1 MTATLRHALAL
12 VLVASWLAACAT
24 VAPTSE
30 AQRSQ
35 LLQHGAGALRDMN
48 RVDPGIDE
56 LVRKGHGHAIFPEVA
71 KGGVVF
77 GGAYG
82 RGVVFEQ
89 GQHVGYADLT
99 FASFGLQLGGQTFSQ
114 LVVFENKQTF
124 ERFKGGGIDFA
135 ADASAIILNTG
146 TATNARFVDGLVI
159 VVRPLAGAMAEAAIG
174 GEQLRYVPK

>member
-1 MTATLRHALAL
+1 MTATVRRALTL
-12 VLVASWLAACAT
+12 VLVASWLAGCGT
-24 VAPTSE
+24 VAPTPE
-30 AQRSQ
+30 AQRDQ
-35 LLQHGAGALRDMN
+35 LQQYAAGALRDMT
-48 RVDPGIDE
+48 RLDPGLEE
-56 LVRKGHGHAIFPEVA
+56 LVRKGHGHAIFPEVT
-71 KGGVVF
+71 KGGLVF

-82 RGVVFEQ
+82 RGAVYER

-99 FASFGLQLGGQTFSQ
+99 FASFGLQLGGQTYSQ
-114 LVVFENKQTF
+114 LIVFENKETF
-124 ERFKGGGIDFA
+124 ERFKSGGIDFA